1 MISINHGTKSFGK
14 QNVFSDISLCIH
26 HPGMYALWGE
36 SGCGKSTLMNIIA
49 GYDRFDEGSVVC
61 EGTVMTIFQNYELI
75 DQLNVYDNITLGTEF
90 PEGSE
95 FMLEVLQLKE
105 LLKQYPYELSGGQK
119 QRVGIARALIHQPSI
134 ICCDE
139 PTESLYIEN
148 RHIVMDLLEQYSQDH
163 IVIMAT
169 HQKEAVDQYAD
180 HVIRIVDHG
189 LVFEEGTY
197 SDHTIVKEKEIQY
210 DRKTIN
216 TLVHQI
222 ISRKNRLFVLLFAL
236 LLVLGQASS
245 LIRQVLF
252 YVPDEQ
258 STLIADYVYVKCSDT
273 TLMQQVGLYGPDR
286 ILDFTDLRYE
296 NQDWQVNIYP
306 YSGNPK
312 GLQISGKDPT
322 GLSVLINQNTAEAL
336 FDGKWENQTL
346 PLCMLVSPYVVDVEV
361 SVSGVVEEPDTGAM
375 NIYYSMHAMMQYISN
390 QQTREGQDLDRYFL
404 ETEDDYQVKVGY
416 DRIPEIFENVKGRRN
431 IQVTSPYYEEKLY
444 EKNKGQMYEYMF
456 TAMTFIILIMLS
468 VFVCVVT
475 GKDTITAQKSF
486 VVLMSQNMDE
496 KLIQSCYLKQKLLP
510 VVIVCLVDGLSI
522 LILKMVFPY
531 ISAVSCLCMAGLE
544 LILFIVTLYAYGKR
558 LRKDKISTMMKEDI

>member
-119 QRVGIARALIHQPSI
+119 QRVGIARALIYQPSI
-134 ICCDE
+134 VCCDE
-139 PTESLYIEN
+139 PTESLDIEN
-148 RHIVMDLLEQYSQDH
+148 RHIVMDLLKQYSQDH

-197 SDHTIVKEKEIQY
+197 SDRTIVKEKEIQY

-222 ISRKNRLFVLLFAL
+222 ISKKNRLFVLLFAL

-258 STLIADYVYVKCSDT
+258 STLIADYVFVKCSDT
-273 TLMQQVGLYGPDR
+273 TLMQQVGLYGSDR

-306 YSGNPK
+306 YNGNQK

-336 FDGKWENQTL
+336 FGGKWENQTL
-346 PLCMLVSPYVVDVEV
+346 PLCILVSPYVMDVEV
-361 SVSGVVEEPDTGAM
+361 SVSGVIEEPDTGAM

-390 QQTREGQDLDRYFL
+390 QQTREGQDLNRYFL

-496 KLIQSCYLKQKLLP
+496 KLIQSCYLKQKVLP
-510 VVIVCLVDGLSI
+510 VVIVCLVDGLSV

-531 ISAVSCLCMAGLE
+531 ISAVSCLCMSGVE
-544 LILFIVTLYAYGKR
+544 LILYILTLYVYGRR
-558 LRKDKISTMMKEDI
+558 LRKEQISTMMKEDI

>member
-1 MISINHGTKSFGK
+1 MITINHGTKSFGK
-14 QNVFSDISLCIH
+14 QKVFSDISLCID

-49 GYDRFDEGSVVC
+49 GYDRFDEGSVVS

-75 DQLNVYDNITLGTEF
+75 DQLNVYDNITLGKGL

-95 FMLEVLQLKE
+95 SMLEVLQLKD
-105 LLKQYPYELSGGQK
+105 LMKQYPYELSGGQK
-119 QRVGIARALIHQPSI
+119 QRVGIARALIYQPSI
-134 ICCDE
+134 VCCDE
-139 PTESLYIEN
+139 PTESLDIEN
-148 RHIVMDLLEQYSQDH
+148 RHIVMDLLKQYSQDH

-180 HVIRIVDHG
+180 HVIRIVNHG

-197 SDHTIVKEKEIQY
+197 SDHIIVKEKEIQY

-222 ISRKNRLFVLLFAL
+222 ISKKNRLFVLLFAL

-258 STLIADYVYVKCSDT
+258 STLIADYVFVKCSDT
-273 TLMQQVGLYGPDR
+273 TLMEQVGLYGSDR

-361 SVSGVVEEPDTGAM
+361 SVSGVIEEPDTGAM
-375 NIYYSMHAMMQYISN
+375 NIYYSGNAMMGYISN

-431 IQVTSPYYEEKLY
+431 IQITSPYYEEKLY

-456 TAMTFIILIMLS
+456 TTMTFIILIMLS

-496 KLIQSCYLKQKLLP
+496 KLIQSCYMKQKVLP

-544 LILFIVTLYAYGKR
+544 LILYILILYVYGRR
-558 LRKDKISTMMKEDI
+558 LRKEQISTMMKEDI

>member
-14 QNVFSDISLCIH
+14 QKVFSDISLCID
-26 HPGMYALWGE
+26 HPGMYAMWGE

-49 GYDRFDEGSVVC
+49 GYDRFDEGSVVS

-75 DQLNVYDNITLGTEF
+75 DQLNVYDNITLGKEL

-95 FMLEVLQLKE
+95 SMLEVLQLKD
-105 LLKQYPYELSGGQK
+105 LLKQYPSELSGGQK
-119 QRVGIARALIHQPSI
+119 QRVGIARALIYQPSI
-134 ICCDE
+134 VCCDE
-139 PTESLYIEN
+139 PTESLDIEN
-148 RHIVMDLLEQYSQDH
+148 RHIVMDLLKQYSQDH

-222 ISRKNRLFVLLFAL
+222 ISKKNRLFVLLFAL

-258 STLIADYVYVKCSDT
+258 STLIADYVFVKCSDT
-273 TLMQQVGLYGPDR
+273 TLMEQVGLYGPDR

-306 YSGNPK
+306 YNGNPK

-361 SVSGVVEEPDTGAM
+361 SVSGVIEEPDTGAM

-390 QQTREGQDLDRYFL
+390 QQTREGQDLNRYFL

-431 IQVTSPYYEEKLY
+431 IQITSPYYEEKLY

-456 TAMTFIILIMLS
+456 TTMTFIILIMLS

-496 KLIQSCYLKQKLLP
+496 KLIQSCYMKQKVLP

-544 LILFIVTLYAYGKR
+544 LILYILILYVYGRR
-558 LRKDKISTMMKEDI
+558 LRKEQISTMMKEDI

>member
-1 MISINHGTKSFGK
+1 MITINHGTKSFGK
-14 QNVFSDISLCIH
+14 QNVFSDISLYIN
-26 HPGMYALWGE
+26 HPGMYALRGE

-49 GYDRFDEGSVVC
+49 GYDRFDEGSVVS

-75 DQLNVYDNITLGTEF
+75 DQLNVYDNITLGKEL

-95 FMLEVLQLKE
+95 SMLEVLQLKD
-105 LLKQYPYELSGGQK
+105 LMKQYPYELSGGQK
-119 QRVGIARALIHQPSI
+119 QRVGIARALIYQPSI
-134 ICCDE
+134 VCCDE
-139 PTESLYIEN
+139 PTESLDIEN
-148 RHIVMDLLEQYSQDH
+148 RHIVMDLLKQYSRDH

-222 ISRKNRLFVLLFAL
+222 ISKKNRLFVLLFAL

-258 STLIADYVYVKCSDT
+258 STLIADYVFVKCSDT
-273 TLMQQVGLYGPDR
+273 TLMEQVGLYGSDR

-306 YSGNPK
+306 YNGNPK

-361 SVSGVVEEPDTGAM
+361 SVSGVIEEPDTGAM
-375 NIYYSMHAMMQYISN
+375 NIYYSMHAMMQYVSD
-390 QQTREGQDLDRYFL
+390 QQTREGQDMDRYFL

-431 IQVTSPYYEEKLY
+431 IQITSPYYEEKLY

-456 TAMTFIILIMLS
+456 TTMTFIILIMLS

-496 KLIQSCYLKQKLLP
+496 KLIQSCYMKQKVLP

-544 LILFIVTLYAYGKR
+544 LILYILILYVYGRR
-558 LRKDKISTMMKEDI
+558 LRKEQISTMMKEDI

>member
-14 QNVFSDISLCIH
+14 QNVFSDISLCID

-49 GYDRFDEGSVVC
+49 GYDMFDEGSVVS

-75 DQLNVYDNITLGTEF
+75 DQLNVYDNITLGKEF

-95 FMLEVLQLKE
+95 SMLEVLQLKD
-105 LLKQYPYELSGGQK
+105 LMKQYPYELSGGQK

-134 ICCDE
+134 VCCDE
-139 PTESLYIEN
+139 PTESLDIEN
-148 RHIVMDLLEQYSQDH
+148 RHIVMDLLKQYSQDH

-216 TLVHQI
+216 ILVHQI
-222 ISRKNRLFVLLFAL
+222 INRKNRLFVLLFAL

-258 STLIADYVYVKCSDT
+258 STLIADYVFVKCSDT
-273 TLMQQVGLYGPDR
+273 TLMEQVGLYGPDR

-336 FDGKWENQTL
+336 FDGKWENQIL
-346 PLCMLVSPYVVDVEV
+346 PLCMLVSPYVVDVEA
-361 SVSGVVEEPDTGAM
+361 SVSGVIEEPDTGAM

-416 DRIPEIFENVKGRRN
+416 DRSTEIFEKGKRGRN
-431 IQVTSPYYEEKLY
+431 IQMSSPYEEGILL

-510 VVIVCLVDGLSI
+510 VVIVCLVDGLSV

-531 ISAVSCLCMAGLE
+531 ISAISCLCMSGVE
-544 LILFIVTLYAYGKR
+544 LILYILTLYVYGRR
-558 LRKDKISTMMKEDI
+558 LRKEQISTMMKEDV

>member
-14 QNVFSDISLCIH
+14 QKVFSDISLCID
-26 HPGMYALWGE
+26 HPGMYAMWGE

-49 GYDRFDEGSVVC
+49 GYDRFDEGSVVS

-75 DQLNVYDNITLGTEF
+75 DQLNVYDNITLGKEL

-95 FMLEVLQLKE
+95 SMLEVLQLKD
-105 LLKQYPYELSGGQK
+105 LLKQYPSELSGGQK

-134 ICCDE
+134 VCCDE
-139 PTESLYIEN
+139 PTESLDIEN
-148 RHIVMDLLEQYSQDH
+148 RHIVMDLLKQYSQDH

-222 ISRKNRLFVLLFAL
+222 ISKKNRLFVLLFAL

-258 STLIADYVYVKCSDT
+258 STLIADYVFVKCSDT
-273 TLMQQVGLYGPDR
+273 TLMEQVGLYGPDR

-306 YSGNPK
+306 YNGNPK

-361 SVSGVVEEPDTGAM
+361 SVSGVIEEPDTGAM

-390 QQTREGQDLDRYFL
+390 QQTREGQDLNRYFL

-431 IQVTSPYYEEKLY
+431 IQITSPYYEEKLY

-456 TAMTFIILIMLS
+456 TTMTFIILIMLS

-496 KLIQSCYLKQKLLP
+496 KLIQSCYMKQKVLP

-544 LILFIVTLYAYGKR
+544 LILYILILYVYGRR
-558 LRKDKISTMMKEDI
+558 LRKEQISTMMKEDI

>member
-95 FMLEVLQLKE
+95 SMLEVLQLKD

-139 PTESLYIEN
+139 PTESLDIEN

-197 SDHTIVKEKEIQY
+197 SDRTIVKGKEIQY

-222 ISRKNRLFVLLFAL
+222 ISRKNRLFVILFAL

-245 LIRQVLF
+245 FIRQVLF

-258 STLIADYVYVKCSDT
+258 NTLIADYVYVKCRDT
-273 TLMQQVGLYGPDR
+273 TLMEQVGLYGPDR
-286 ILDFTDLRYE
+286 ILDFTDLRYV

-306 YSGNPK
+306 YNGNQK
-312 GLQISGKDPT
+312 GLQISGKEPT

-336 FDGKWENQTL
+336 FDGKWGNQKL
-346 PLCMLVSPYVVDVEV
+346 PLCMLVSPYVMDMEV
-361 SVSGVVEEPDTGAM
+361 SVSGVIEEPDTGAM
-375 NIYYSMHAMMQYISN
+375 NIYYSMHAMMQYISD
-390 QQTREGQDLDRYFL
+390 QQTREGQDLDQYFL

-431 IQVTSPYYEEKLY
+431 IQITSPYYEEKLY

-456 TAMTFIILIMLS
+456 TTMTFIILIMLS

-510 VVIVCLVDGLSI
+510 VVIVCLMDGLPI

-531 ISAVSCLCMAGLE
+531 ISAVSCLCMSGVE
-544 LILFIVTLYAYGKR
+544 LILYILTLYVYGRR
-558 LRKDKISTMMKEDI
+558 LRKEQISTMMKEDI

>member
-14 QNVFSDISLCIH
+14 QNVFSDISLCID

-49 GYDRFDEGSVVC
+49 GYDMFDEGSVVS

-75 DQLNVYDNITLGTEF
+75 DQLNVYDNITLGKEF

-95 FMLEVLQLKE
+95 SMLEVLQLKD
-105 LLKQYPYELSGGQK
+105 LMKQYPYELSGGQK

-134 ICCDE
+134 VCCDE
-139 PTESLYIEN
+139 PTESLDIEN
-148 RHIVMDLLEQYSQDH
+148 RHIVMDLLKQYSQDH

-216 TLVHQI
+216 ILVHQI
-222 ISRKNRLFVLLFAL
+222 INRKNRLFVLLFAL

-258 STLIADYVYVKCSDT
+258 STLIADYVFVKCSDT
-273 TLMQQVGLYGPDR
+273 TLMEQVGLYGPDR

-336 FDGKWENQTL
+336 FDGKWENQIL
-346 PLCMLVSPYVVDVEV
+346 PLCMLVSPYVVDVEA
-361 SVSGVVEEPDTGAM
+361 SVSGVIEEPDTGAM

-431 IQVTSPYYEEKLY
+431 IQITSPYYEEKLY

-510 VVIVCLVDGLSI
+510 VVIVCLVDGLSV

-531 ISAVSCLCMAGLE
+531 ISAISCLCMSGVE
-544 LILFIVTLYAYGKR
+544 LILYILTLYVYGRR
-558 LRKDKISTMMKEDI
+558 LRKEQISTMMKEDV

>member
-49 GYDRFDEGSVVC
+49 GYDRFDEGSVVS

-75 DQLNVYDNITLGTEF
+75 DQLNVYDNITLGKEF

-95 FMLEVLQLKE
+95 SMLEVLQLKD
-105 LLKQYPYELSGGQK
+105 LLKQYPSELSGGQK
-119 QRVGIARALIHQPSI
+119 QRVGIARALVHQPSI
-134 ICCDE
+134 VCCDE
-139 PTESLYIEN
+139 PTESLDIEN
-148 RHIVMDLLEQYSQDH
+148 RHIVMDLLEQYSQNH

-197 SDHTIVKEKEIQY
+197 SDHTIVKGKEIQY
-210 DRKTIN
+210 DRKTIH

-222 ISRKNRLFVLLFAL
+222 INRKNRLFVILFAL

-258 STLIADYVYVKCSDT
+258 STLIADYVYVKCGDT
-273 TLMQQVGLYGPDR
+273 TLMEQVGLYGPDR

-306 YSGNPK
+306 YNGNQK
-312 GLQISGKDPT
+312 GLQISGKEPT

-346 PLCMLVSPYVVDVEV
+346 PLCMFVSPYVMDMEV
-361 SVSGVVEEPDTGAM
+361 SVSGVIEEPDTGAM
-375 NIYYSMHAMMQYISN
+375 NIYYSMHAMMQYISD
-390 QQTREGQDLDRYFL
+390 QQTREGQDLDQYFL
-404 ETEDDYQVKVGY
+404 ETEDDYQVKIGY

-431 IQVTSPYYEEKLY
+431 IQVISPYYEEKLY

-496 KLIQSCYLKQKLLP
+496 KLIQSCYLKQKMLP
-510 VVIVCLVDGLSI
+510 VAIVCLVDGLSV
-522 LILKMVFPY
+522 LILKMVVPY
-531 ISAVSCLCMAGLE
+531 ISAVSLLCMAGLE

>member
-1 MISINHGTKSFGK
+1 MITINHGTKSFGK
-14 QNVFSDISLCIH
+14 QNVFSDISLNIN

-49 GYDRFDEGSVVC
+49 GYDRFDEGSVVS

-75 DQLNVYDNITLGTEF
+75 DQLNVYDNITLGKEF

-95 FMLEVLQLKE
+95 SMLEVLQLKD
-105 LLKQYPYELSGGQK
+105 LLKQYPSELSGGQK

-139 PTESLYIEN
+139 PTESLDIEN
-148 RHIVMDLLEQYSQDH
+148 RHIVMDLLKQYSRDH

-197 SDHTIVKEKEIQY
+197 SDRTIVKEKEIQY

-222 ISRKNRLFVLLFAL
+222 ISKKNRLFVLLFAL

-258 STLIADYVYVKCSDT
+258 STLIADYVFVKCSDT
-273 TLMQQVGLYGPDR
+273 TLMEQVGLYGPDR

-346 PLCMLVSPYVVDVEV
+346 PLCMLVSPYVVDVEA
-361 SVSGVVEEPDTGAM
+361 SVSGVIEEPDTGAM

-431 IQVTSPYYEEKLY
+431 IQITSPYYEEKLY

-510 VVIVCLVDGLSI
+510 VVIVCLVDGLSV

-531 ISAVSCLCMAGLE
+531 ISAISCLCMSGVE
-544 LILFIVTLYAYGKR
+544 LILYILTLYVYGRR
-558 LRKDKISTMMKEDI
+558 LRKEQISTMMKEDI

>member
-14 QNVFSDISLCIH
+14 QNVFSDISLYIN

-49 GYDRFDEGSVVC
+49 GYDRFDEGSVVS

-75 DQLNVYDNITLGTEF
+75 DQLNVYDNITLGKEF

-95 FMLEVLQLKE
+95 SMLEVLQLKD
-105 LLKQYPYELSGGQK
+105 LLKQYPSELSGGQK

-139 PTESLYIEN
+139 PTESLDIEN
-148 RHIVMDLLEQYSQDH
+148 RHIVMDLLKQYSRDH

-189 LVFEEGTY
+189 LVFKEGTY

-222 ISRKNRLFVLLFAL
+222 ISKKNRLFVLLFAL

-252 YVPDEQ
+252 YVPNEQ
-258 STLIADYVYVKCSDT
+258 STLIADYVFVKCSDT
-273 TLMQQVGLYGPDR
+273 TLMEQVGLYGPDR

-322 GLSVLINQNTAEAL
+322 GLSVLINQNAAEAL

-346 PLCMLVSPYVVDVEV
+346 PLCILVSPYVMDVEV
-361 SVSGVVEEPDTGAM
+361 SVSGMIEEPDTGAM
-375 NIYYSMHAMMQYISN
+375 NIYYSMHAMMKYISD
-390 QQTREGQDLDRYFL
+390 QQTREGQDLDQYFL

-510 VVIVCLVDGLSI
+510 VVIVCLVDGLSV

-531 ISAVSCLCMAGLE
+531 ISAVSCLCMSGLE
-544 LILFIVTLYAYGKR
+544 LFLFIVTLYVYGRR
-558 LRKDKISTMMKEDI
+558 LKKEKISTMMKEDI

>member
-14 QNVFSDISLCIH
+14 QNVFSDISLYIN

-75 DQLNVYDNITLGTEF
+75 DQLNVYDNITLGKEF
-90 PEGSE
+90 PEESE
-95 FMLEVLQLKE
+95 SMLEVLQLKD
-105 LLKQYPYELSGGQK
+105 LLKQYPSELSGGQK

-139 PTESLYIEN
+139 PTESLDIEN
-148 RHIVMDLLEQYSQDH
+148 RHIVMDLLKQYSRDH

-189 LVFEEGTY
+189 LVFKEGTY

-222 ISRKNRLFVLLFAL
+222 ISKKNRLFVLLFAL

-336 FDGKWENQTL
+336 FGGKWENQTL

-361 SVSGVVEEPDTGAM
+361 SVSGVIEEPDTGAM

-390 QQTREGQDLDRYFL
+390 QQTSEGQDLDRYFL

-431 IQVTSPYYEEKLY
+431 IQITSPYYEEKLY

-496 KLIQSCYLKQKLLP
+496 KLIQSCYLKQKVLP
-510 VVIVCLVDGLSI
+510 VVIVCLMDGLPI

-531 ISAVSCLCMAGLE
+531 ISAVSCLCMSGVE
-544 LILFIVTLYAYGKR
+544 LILYILTLYVYGRR
-558 LRKDKISTMMKEDI
+558 LRKEQISTMMKEDI

>member
-1 MISINHGTKSFGK
+1 
-14 QNVFSDISLCIH
+14 
-26 HPGMYALWGE
+26 
-36 SGCGKSTLMNIIA
+36 
-49 GYDRFDEGSVVC
+49 
-61 EGTVMTIFQNYELI
+61 
-75 DQLNVYDNITLGTEF
+75 
-90 PEGSE
+90 
-95 FMLEVLQLKE
+95 MLEVLQLKD
-105 LLKQYPYELSGGQK
+105 LMKQYPYELSGGQK

-134 ICCDE
+134 VCCDE
-139 PTESLYIEN
+139 PTESLDIEN
-148 RHIVMDLLEQYSQDH
+148 RHIVMDLLKQYSQDH

-216 TLVHQI
+216 ILVHQI
-222 ISRKNRLFVLLFAL
+222 INRKNRLFVLLFAL

-258 STLIADYVYVKCSDT
+258 STLIADYVFVKCSDT
-273 TLMQQVGLYGPDR
+273 TLMEQVGLYGPDR

-296 NQDWQVNIYP
+296 KQDWQGNIYP

-312 GLQISGKDPT
+312 GLQISGKGPT

-336 FDGKWENQTL
+336 FDGKWENQIL
-346 PLCMLVSPYVVDVEV
+346 PLCMLVSPYVVDVEA
-361 SVSGVVEEPDTGAM
+361 SVSGVIEEPDTGAM

-431 IQVTSPYYEEKLY
+431 IQITSPYYEEKLY

-510 VVIVCLVDGLSI
+510 VVIVCLVDGLSV

-531 ISAVSCLCMAGLE
+531 ISAISCLCMSGVE
-544 LILFIVTLYAYGKR
+544 LILYILTLYVYGRR
-558 LRKDKISTMMKEDI
+558 LRKEQISTMMKEDV

>member
-139 PTESLYIEN
+139 PTESLDIEN

-197 SDHTIVKEKEIQY
+197 SDRTIVKGKEIQY

-222 ISRKNRLFVLLFAL
+222 ISKKNRLFVLLFAL

-258 STLIADYVYVKCSDT
+258 STLIADYDYVKCSDT

-361 SVSGVVEEPDTGAM
+361 SVSGVIEEPDTGAM

-390 QQTREGQDLDRYFL
+390 QQTSEGQDLDRYFL

-431 IQVTSPYYEEKLY
+431 IQITSPYYEEKLY

-496 KLIQSCYLKQKLLP
+496 KLIQSCYLKQKVLP
-510 VVIVCLVDGLSI
+510 VVIVCLMDGLPI

-531 ISAVSCLCMAGLE
+531 ISAVSCLCMSGVE
-544 LILFIVTLYAYGKR
+544 LILYILTLYVYGRR
-558 LRKDKISTMMKEDI
+558 LRKEQISTMMKEDI

>member
-139 PTESLYIEN
+139 PTESLDIEN

-197 SDHTIVKEKEIQY
+197 SDRTIVKGKEIQY

-222 ISRKNRLFVLLFAL
+222 ISKKNRLFVLLFAL

-258 STLIADYVYVKCSDT
+258 STLIADYVFVKCSDT
-273 TLMQQVGLYGPDR
+273 TLMQQVGLYGSDR

-306 YSGNPK
+306 YNGNQK

-336 FDGKWENQTL
+336 FGGKWENQTL
-346 PLCMLVSPYVVDVEV
+346 PLCILVSPYVMDVEV
-361 SVSGVVEEPDTGAM
+361 SVSGVIEEPDTGAM

-390 QQTREGQDLDRYFL
+390 QQTREGQDLNRYFL

-496 KLIQSCYLKQKLLP
+496 KLIQSCYLKQKVLP
-510 VVIVCLVDGLSI
+510 VVIVCLVDGLSV

-531 ISAVSCLCMAGLE
+531 ISAVSCLCMSGVE
-544 LILFIVTLYAYGKR
+544 LILYILTLYVYGRR
-558 LRKDKISTMMKEDI
+558 LRKEQISTMMKEDI

>member
-1 MISINHGTKSFGK
+1 MITINHGTKSFGK
-14 QNVFSDISLCIH
+14 QNVFSDISLYIN
-26 HPGMYALWGE
+26 HPGMYALRGE

-49 GYDRFDEGSVVC
+49 GYDRFDEGSVVS

-75 DQLNVYDNITLGTEF
+75 DQLNVYDNITLGKEL

-95 FMLEVLQLKE
+95 SMLEVLQLKD
-105 LLKQYPYELSGGQK
+105 LMKQYPYELSGGQK
-119 QRVGIARALIHQPSI
+119 QRVGIARALIYQPSI
-134 ICCDE
+134 VCCDE
-139 PTESLYIEN
+139 PTESLDIEN
-148 RHIVMDLLEQYSQDH
+148 RHIVMDLLKQYSRDH

-222 ISRKNRLFVLLFAL
+222 ISKKNRLFVLLFAL

-258 STLIADYVYVKCSDT
+258 STLIADYVFVKCSDT
-273 TLMQQVGLYGPDR
+273 TLMEQVGLYGSDR

-306 YSGNPK
+306 YNGNPK

-346 PLCMLVSPYVVDVEV
+346 PLCILVSPYVVDVEV
-361 SVSGVVEEPDTGAM
+361 SVSGVIEEPDTGAM
-375 NIYYSMHAMMQYISN
+375 NIYYSMHAMMQYVSD
-390 QQTREGQDLDRYFL
+390 QQTREGQDMDRYFL

-431 IQVTSPYYEEKLY
+431 IQITSPYYEEKLY

-456 TAMTFIILIMLS
+456 TTMTFIILIMLS

-496 KLIQSCYLKQKLLP
+496 KLIQSCYMKQKVLP

-544 LILFIVTLYAYGKR
+544 LILYILILYVYGRR
-558 LRKDKISTMMKEDI
+558 LRKEQISTMMKEDI

>member
-1 MISINHGTKSFGK
+1 MITINHGTKSFGK
-14 QNVFSDISLCIH
+14 QNVFSDISLYIN
-26 HPGMYALWGE
+26 HPGMYALRGE

-49 GYDRFDEGSVVC
+49 GYDRFDEGSVVS

-75 DQLNVYDNITLGTEF
+75 DQLNVYDNITLGKEL

-95 FMLEVLQLKE
+95 SMLEVLQLKD
-105 LLKQYPYELSGGQK
+105 LMKQYPYELSGGQK
-119 QRVGIARALIHQPSI
+119 QRVGIARALIYQPSI
-134 ICCDE
+134 VCCDE
-139 PTESLYIEN
+139 PTESLDIEN
-148 RHIVMDLLEQYSQDH
+148 RHIVMDLLKQYSRDH

-222 ISRKNRLFVLLFAL
+222 ISKKNRLFVLLFAL

-258 STLIADYVYVKCSDT
+258 STLIADYVFVKCSDT
-273 TLMQQVGLYGPDR
+273 TLMEQVGLYGPDR

-306 YSGNPK
+306 YNGNPK

-361 SVSGVVEEPDTGAM
+361 SVSGVIEEPDTGAM
-375 NIYYSMHAMMQYISN
+375 NIYYSMHAMMQYVSD
-390 QQTREGQDLDRYFL
+390 QQTREGQDMDRYFL

-431 IQVTSPYYEEKLY
+431 IQITSPYYEEKLY

-456 TAMTFIILIMLS
+456 TTMTFIILIMLS

-496 KLIQSCYLKQKLLP
+496 KLIQSCYMKQKVLP

-544 LILFIVTLYAYGKR
+544 LILYILILYVYGRR
-558 LRKDKISTMMKEDI
+558 LRKEQISTMMKEDI

>member
-14 QNVFSDISLCIH
+14 QKVFSDISLCID
-26 HPGMYALWGE
+26 HPGMYAMWGE

-49 GYDRFDEGSVVC
+49 GYDRFDEGSVVS

-75 DQLNVYDNITLGTEF
+75 DQLNVYDNITLGKEL

-95 FMLEVLQLKE
+95 SMLEVLQLKD
-105 LLKQYPYELSGGQK
+105 LMKQYPYELSGGQK
-119 QRVGIARALIHQPSI
+119 QRVGIARALIYQPSI
-134 ICCDE
+134 VCCDE
-139 PTESLYIEN
+139 PTESLDIEN
-148 RHIVMDLLEQYSQDH
+148 RHIVMDLLKQYSQDH

-222 ISRKNRLFVLLFAL
+222 ISKKNRLFVLLFAL

-258 STLIADYVYVKCSDT
+258 STLIADYVFVKCSDT
-273 TLMQQVGLYGPDR
+273 TLMEQVGLYGPDR

-306 YSGNPK
+306 YNGNPK

-361 SVSGVVEEPDTGAM
+361 SVSGVIEEPDTGAM

-390 QQTREGQDLDRYFL
+390 QQTREGQDLNRYFL

-431 IQVTSPYYEEKLY
+431 IQITSPYYEEKLY

-456 TAMTFIILIMLS
+456 TTMTFIILIMLS

-496 KLIQSCYLKQKLLP
+496 KLIQSCYMKQKVLP

-544 LILFIVTLYAYGKR
+544 LILYILTLYVYGRR
-558 LRKDKISTMMKEDI
+558 LRKEQISTMMKEDI

>member
-14 QNVFSDISLCIH
+14 QKVFSDISLCID

-49 GYDRFDEGSVVC
+49 GYDRFDEGSVVS

-75 DQLNVYDNITLGTEF
+75 DQLNVYDNITLGKGL

-95 FMLEVLQLKE
+95 SMLEVLQLKD
-105 LLKQYPYELSGGQK
+105 LMKQYPYELSGGQK
-119 QRVGIARALIHQPSI
+119 QRVGIARALIYQPSI
-134 ICCDE
+134 VCCDE
-139 PTESLYIEN
+139 PTESLDIEN
-148 RHIVMDLLEQYSQDH
+148 RHIVMDLLKQYSRDH

-222 ISRKNRLFVLLFAL
+222 ISKKNRLFVLLFAL

-258 STLIADYVYVKCSDT
+258 STLIADYVFVKCSDT
-273 TLMQQVGLYGPDR
+273 TLMEQVGLYGSDR

-306 YSGNPK
+306 YNGNPK

-361 SVSGVVEEPDTGAM
+361 SVSGVIEEPDTGAM
-375 NIYYSMHAMMQYISN
+375 NIYYSGNAMMGYISN

-431 IQVTSPYYEEKLY
+431 IQITSPYYEEKLY

-456 TAMTFIILIMLS
+456 TTMTFIILIMLS

-496 KLIQSCYLKQKLLP
+496 KLIQSCYMKQKVLP

-544 LILFIVTLYAYGKR
+544 LILYILILYVYGRR
-558 LRKDKISTMMKEDI
+558 LRKEQISTMMKEDI